1 MSINLNRTIM
11 KTIKSML
18 LVAAIAFSSVLTANT
33 NPNEAKP
40 AATAESNVITQEVG
54 KLLQDPFFNVDEDK
68 TANVTLTI
76 NKNNEIVV
84 LSVDSDDQTVEKFIK
99 ARLNYNELPSTVTT
113 DEKTFIVPVRL
124 QAELD

>member
-1 MSINLNRTIM
+1 M

-54 KLLQDPFFNVDEDK
+54 KLLQDPFFNVDEDI

-84 LSVDSDDQTVEKFIK
+84 LSVDSDDQTVEKYIK
-99 ARLNYNELPSTVTT
+99 ARLNYNELPSTVTS